1 MPRAPKP
8 CPQTQHKPGIRQ
20 WLMAS
25 SALAKRLL
33 AYSKIG
39 RQAGTTSNANC
50 KCLVELNKDVLAGWD
65 TGTVAMV

>member
-25 SALAKRLL
+25 SALAKKAARLQQDW
-33 AYSKIG
+33 
-39 RQAGTTSNANC
+39 QAGTTSYANC